1 MGFKRPLVQ
10 IQSLGP
16 EKVLKSQDFRT
27 FSIVQMVENRIAQA
41 LVYCEFTYKYWWDSI
56 RTNNTVERLSPR
68 PVW

>member
-1 MGFKRPLVQ
+1 
-10 IQSLGP
+10 
-16 EKVLKSQDFRT
+16 
-27 FSIVQMVENRIAQA
+27 MVENRIAQA